1 MHKILLTGA
10 TGFLGSYT
18 ARVLLNAGLE
28 VHAIMRKSS
37 SLKMV
42 DDIQDKIHWHT
53 HDICDYV
60 DMEASIDG
68 MDGIVHC
75 AALVSFDPKDKP
87 NLIKYNIEATRDIVN
102 LALMYGT
109 KKLVYVSSI
118 AALGRYTQT
127 EKVIDEKIEWSDGL
141 EHTFYGISKHLAEQE
156 VWRGQAE
163 GLDTVIINP
172 SLIMGAGHWTKGTPA
187 IYKRVS
193 GYNPFYPTGST
204 GVVDVRDVA
213 EILYKALISDISGE
227 RIIASSQNLTYKSI
241 LTTVA
246 EALDKK
252 SPTIKLSGLL
262 INTLTALDF
271 IRAKLLGQPRLVTKE
286 NLKSSARASSYSNE
300 KSKELLSHS
309 YRSIDAILKETGD
322 CYLQSIKGGYDYG
335 ILPIN

>member
-1 MHKILLTGA
+1 MRKILLTGA

-28 VHAIMRKSS
+28 VHAIKRESS
-37 SLKMV
+37 SLEMV
-42 DDIQDKIHWHT
+42 QDIQDQIHWHT
-53 HDICDYV
+53 HDLCDYV
-60 DMEASIDG
+60 DMESSIEG
-68 MDGIVHC
+68 MNGIIHC

-87 NLIKYNIEATRDIVN
+87 KLIQYNIEATRDIIN
-102 LALMYGT
+102 LALIYGI
-109 KKLVYVSSI
+109 KKLVFVSSI
-118 AALGRYTQT
+118 AALGRYTQA

-172 SLIMGAGHWTKGTPA
+172 SLIMGAGQWTKGSPA
-187 IYKRVS
+187 IYKRVY

-213 EILYKALISDISGE
+213 EILYKALISDLAGE
-227 RIIASSQNLTYKSI
+227 RIIASGQNLTYKSI

-246 EALDKK
+246 EALDKQ
-252 SPTIKLSGLL
+252 SPTIQLSGLL
-262 INTLTALDF
+262 LNALSGLDYL
-271 IRAKLLGQPRLVTKE
+271 RATVLRQPRLVTKE
-286 NLKSSARASSYSNE
+286 NLKASARTSAYSNE
-300 KSKELLSHS
+300 KSIRLLGHR
-309 YRSIDAILKETGD
+309 YRSIEASIKETAD
-322 CYLQSIKGGYDYG
+322 TYLQSLSSGYDYG